1 MNKSVWVACLIAVL
15 VFTGSAQAQNV
26 IEALPGEEEGAP
38 PTPPPES
45 YDNAPVTI
53 DKSWMTYTDPY
64 LQAQRVISNPH
75 RTAEEVGE
83 WLKALAADLMTH
95 TPGEAVPKIQGYR
108 YVFSEQGYREYVTY
122 MTNAKVLD
130 MVNLGKNE
138 LSTIAAGDVAF
149 VASGAVGGVYTWS
162 AALPLLISFYQFDEN
177 GDHRPVAGGN
187 FRLEARISRS
197 SDEKAP
203 EGMVIDGWRI
213 VRIPSSSR

>member
-1 MNKSVWVACLIAVL
+1 MKNSRWIACLIAVL
-15 VFTGSAQAQNV
+15 IFTGNAQAQNV
-26 IEALPGEEEGAP
+26 IEALPGEEAGAP
-38 PTPPPES
+38 PTPSPES
-45 YDNAPVTI
+45 YDNVPVTV

-95 TPGEAVPKIQGYR
+95 TPDSIVPKIQGYR
-108 YVFSEQGYREYVTY
+108 YAFSEKGYQEYVDY
-122 MTNAKVLD
+122 MANAKVLD
-130 MVNLGKNE
+130 MVNLRKNE

-149 VASGAVGGVYTWS
+149 VGSGAVGGVYTWS

-203 EGMVIDGWRI
+203 EGMVIDGWRM